1 MRGTDYQQSGMFS
14 YISAERRASNDHR
27 LRTIRL
33 MVDGVLRQLGVRF
46 DSICARSGATIHC
59 VGEASA
65 RAASAGA
72 LHDPQRA
79 HADGT
84 ASTTRRSSHDP
95 QKIIKAHSKRRET
108 CQKRAQS
115 GRKPASGAPFLRP
128 KTAERGEPDGEKRP

>member
-1 MRGTDYQQSGMFS
+1 MSPCRVKQWVTVVEEDVAMRGTDDQQTFS
-14 YISAERRASNDHR
+14 YISAEQRMSNDHP

-46 DSICARSGATIHC
+46 DSICARSGATIHS

-72 LHDPQRA
+72 LHGPQRA

-84 ASTTRRSSHDP
+84 ASASRRSSQDP
-95 QKIIKAHSKRRET
+95 KR
-108 CQKRAQS
+108 
-115 GRKPASGAPFLRP
+115 
-128 KTAERGEPDGEKRP
+128 